1 MPDIIEPV
9 ISAIELWQWLVLGIA
24 LCVVEVFITSFTIL
38 WFGLAAFI
46 VAALSA
52 VFPLSLSLQLAIWAI
67 ATTVL
72 AVAWFRY
79 FKPRMRDKTKAGIS
93 REAAVGQIGTVIKI
107 STEHARGL
115 VRFTVPLLGEGE
127 WPYICENPLQ
137 EGDRCRVIDVL
148 GNALLVEKF

>member
-1 MPDIIEPV
+1 M
-9 ISAIELWQWLVLGIA
+9 ISVIELWQWLVLGIA
-24 LCVVEVFITSFTIL
+24 LCVVEVIITSFTIL
-38 WFGLAAFI
+38 WFGLGAFI

-52 VFPLSLSLQLAIWAI
+52 IYPLNLSAQLAVWAV
-67 ATTVL
+67 ATTAL

-127 WPYICENPLQ
+127 WPYICESLLA